1 MQSDEGEEAEDL
13 CNKNERE
20 DIDALIIF
28 VNHNCKLCGH
38 ACNFIRSCTYPL

>member
-20 DIDALIIF
+20 DIDALKIF
-28 VNHNCKLCGH
+28 VNFVGMLVISYEVVPIPYK
-38 ACNFIRSCTYPL
+38 